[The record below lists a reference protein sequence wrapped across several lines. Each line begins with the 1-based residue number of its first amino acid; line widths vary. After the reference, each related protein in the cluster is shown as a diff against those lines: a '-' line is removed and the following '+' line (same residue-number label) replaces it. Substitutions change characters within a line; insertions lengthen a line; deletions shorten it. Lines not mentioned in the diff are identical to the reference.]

1 MSASTLAQA
10 TKSPSAAS
18 AKSSICLQPVEGSSA
33 WRKDDVVADRSWVLQ
48 LSEQNISDIDLALEQ
63 ARQRRATFATLDKD
77 TFRVPSMEPLLAT
90 LREALLHGRGFALV
104 RGLPVEKYS
113 IKDNELI
120 FWGIGSYLGRGV
132 TQNAAAELIS
142 HVYDRGLD
150 YRDRT
155 VRAYQVRDAL
165 AMHCDNS
172 DLVGLLCIRRAKS
185 GGSSLLTSSMAV
197 YNEILR
203 TRPEYLGIYYSGF
216 AYDRKNE
223 QGEGEERFTQKI
235 PLFSASNGVVSCRYA
250 RSYIQLAQG
259 TTGVKLSDM
268 EQEAISY
275 FEEVASR
282 PEFQLEMDLEP
293 GDMQFANN
301 YVVLH
306 ARRGFENYAEPER
319 GRLLLRLWLETEGVR
334 DISSEIVRHGF
345 HHFGNL
351 GKAADEWAKMQQIP
365 R

>member
-1 MSASTLAQA
+1 MNASPAQA
-10 TKSPSAAS
+10 ANSYPAAS
-18 AKSSICLQPVEGSSA
+18 SSICLQPVQGPSA
-33 WRKDDVVADRSWVLQ
+33 WRKADIAADKSWVLQ
-48 LSEQNISDIDLALEQ
+48 LSEENIADIDSALAQ
-63 ARQRRATFATLDKD
+63 ARRRAATFATLDRE
-77 TFRVPSMEPLLAT
+77 TFRLPSMEPLLAD
-90 LREALLHGRGFALV
+90 LKDALLRGRGFALL

-113 IKDNELI
+113 ISDSELI

-150 YRDRT
+150 YKDRT

-203 TRPEYLGIYYSGF
+203 TRPEYMGIYYSGF

-223 QGEGEERFTQKI
+223 QGEGEALFTQKI

-259 TTGVKLSDM
+259 TTG
-268 EQEAISY
+268 
-275 FEEVASR
+275 
-282 PEFQLEMDLEP
+282 
-293 GDMQFANN
+293 
-301 YVVLH
+301 
-306 ARRGFENYAEPER
+306 
-319 GRLLLRLWLETEGVR
+319 
-334 DISSEIVRHGF
+334 
-345 HHFGNL
+345 
-351 GKAADEWAKMQQIP
+351 
-365 R
+365 